1 MFFKKKKF
9 VVKLYYFWIEKK
21 CLIVNFVFR
30 MDVNFIKYIKMN
42 EKSWI
47 IYYISSLYNLW
58 FLFYLV
64 KN

>member
-1 MFFKKKKF
+1 MFFRRKKF

-42 EKSWI
+42 EKKLD
-47 IYYISSLYNLW
+47 YLLY
-58 FLFYLV
+58 
-64 KN
+64 

>member
-1 MFFKKKKF
+1 MFCRRKKF

-30 MDVNFIKYIKMN
+30 MDVNFIKYIKLN

-58 FLFYLV
+58 FLNRF
-64 KN
+64 

>member
-58 FLFYLV
+58 FLNRF
-64 KN
+64 

>member
-9 VVKLYYFWIEKK
+9 VVKLYYFWIGKK

-58 FLFYLV
+58 FLNRF
-64 KN
+64 